1 MKRIFAVIMTM
12 ALLTALTIPACAW
25 GGGSFPIWDWWRSWQ
40 PAVEEPAPE
49 EPAPEEP
56 DALPAPEI
64 TKATYCHKNAA
75 YSGFDNH
82 LQILWDAVDGADS
95 YEVEITK
102 ADGTVDTYTTSGPC
116 LYEKTDCPKVY
127 VADTSTWESA
137 TVRVRAVAG
146 EDSGDWSDAEKIS
159 CNAFHH

>member
-1 MKRIFAVIMTM
+1 MKRIFAAILSLP
-12 ALLTALTIPACAW
+12 LLTALAIPACAW
-25 GGGSFPIWDWWRSWQ
+25 GGGSFPIWDWCRSWQ
-40 PAVEEPAPE
+40 PAAE

-146 EDSGDWSDAEKIS
+146 EDAGAWSEAVKIS
-159 CNAFHH
+159 CNAIHI

>member
-1 MKRIFAVIMTM
+1 MKKIFTAILTL
-12 ALLTALTIPACAW
+12 ALLSALFLPACAW
-25 GGGSFPIWDWWRSWQ
+25 VGGSFPIWDWWRSWQ
-40 PAVEEPAPE
+40 PAAE

-56 DALPAPEI
+56 DTLPAPEI
-64 TKATYCHKNAA
+64 TKATYCHKNAS

-82 LQILWDAVDGADS
+82 LQVVWGAVEGADS

-127 VADTSTWESA
+127 VAETNTWMSA
-137 TVRVRAVAG
+137 AARVRAL
-146 EDSGDWSDAEKIS
+146 SGDDASDWSESVKIS
-159 CNAFHH
+159 CNAIHHTK

>member
-1 MKRIFAVIMTM
+1 MKKIFTVIMTL
-12 ALLTALTIPACAW
+12 ALLAALALPACAW
-25 GGGSFPIWDWWRSWQ
+25 DGGFPAWDWWRSWQ
-40 PAVEEPAPE
+40 PASTAPE
-49 EPAPEEP
+49 PE
-56 DALPAPEI
+56 DSALPAPEI

-102 ADGTVDTYTTSGPC
+102 ADGTVDAYTTSGNC

-146 EDSGDWSDAEKIS
+146 EDSGAWSDAVKIS

>member
-1 MKRIFAVIMTM
+1 MKRIFAAILTL
-12 ALLTALTIPACAW
+12 ALLTALAIPACAW

-40 PAVEEPAPE
+40 TVVEEPAQ
-49 EPAPEEP
+49 EEP

-82 LQILWDAVDGADS
+82 LQILWDSVDGADS
-95 YEVEITK
+95 YDVEITK

-137 TVRVRAVAG
+137 TVRVRAVAV
-146 EDSGDWSDAEKIS
+146 EDAGAWSEAVNIS

>member
-1 MKRIFAVIMTM
+1 MKKIFTAILSLSLLA
-12 ALLTALTIPACAW
+12 ALSLPACAW
-25 GGGSFPIWDWWRSWQ
+25 GGGSFPIWDWRRSWQ
-40 PAVEEPAPE
+40 PAAE

-56 DALPAPEI
+56 DTLPAPEI

-75 YSGFDNH
+75 YSGFDDH

-95 YEVEITK
+95 YDVEITK

-116 LYEKTDCPKVY
+116 LYEKTDCHKVY
-127 VADTSTWESA
+127 VAETSTWESA

-146 EDSGDWSDAEKIS
+146 EDAGAWSEAVKIS

>member
-1 MKRIFAVIMTM
+1 MKRIFAVILTLT
-12 ALLTALTIPACAW
+12 LLTALFLPACAW

-40 PAVEEPAPE
+40 PAAE

-95 YEVEITK
+95 YDVEITK
-102 ADGTVDTYTTSGPC
+102 ADGTVETYTTSGPC
-116 LYEKTDCPKVY
+116 LYEKAECPKVY
-127 VADTSTWESA
+127 VAETSTWESA

-146 EDSGDWSDAEKIS
+146 EDAGDWSDTVKIS

>member
-1 MKRIFAVIMTM
+1 MKK
-12 ALLTALTIPACAW
+12 LLTAMLILSLLTAMALPACAW
-25 GGGSFPIWDWWRSWQ
+25 SGSLPAWNWWSWQ
-40 PAVEEPAPE
+40 PAAAAEPE
-49 EPAPEEP
+49 N
-56 DALPAPEI
+56 DTLPAPEI
-64 TKATYCHKNAA
+64 TKATYTHKNAA

-95 YEVEITK
+95 YDVEITK
-102 ADGTVDTYTTSGPC
+102 ADGTVETYTTSGPC

-127 VADTSTWESA
+127 VAETSTWESA

-146 EDSGDWSDAEKIS
+146 EDAGAWSEAVKIS

>member
-1 MKRIFAVIMTM
+1 MKRIWTAILIL
-12 ALLTALTIPACAW
+12 ALLAALALPACAW
-25 GGGSFPIWDWWRSWQ
+25 SGGFTGWHWWSWQ
-40 PAVEEPAPE
+40 PASTAPE
-49 EPAPEEP
+49 PE
-56 DALPAPEI
+56 DSALPAPEI

-75 YSGFDNH
+75 YSGLNNR
-82 LQILWDAVDGADS
+82 LQLVWSEVDGAES

-102 ADGTVDTYTTSGPC
+102 ADGTVETYTTSGPC

-127 VADTSTWESA
+127 VAETSTWESA

-146 EDSGDWSDAEKIS
+146 EDSGAWSEAVKIS

>member
-1 MKRIFAVIMTM
+1 MKRIFAVILTLT
-12 ALLTALTIPACAW
+12 LLTALAIPACAW

-40 PAVEEPAPE
+40 PSTTATEPE
-49 EPAPEEP
+49 
-56 DALPAPEI
+56 DSALPAPEI

-95 YEVEITK
+95 YDVEITK
-102 ADGTVDTYTTSGPC
+102 ADGTVETYTTSGPC
-116 LYEKTDCPKVY
+116 LYEKAECPKVY

-146 EDSGDWSDAEKIS
+146 EDAGAWSEAVNIS

>member
-1 MKRIFAVIMTM
+1 MKKIFTAILSLS
-12 ALLTALTIPACAW
+12 LLTALALPACAW
-25 GGGSFPIWDWWRSWQ
+25 GESLNCWQWWRSWQ
-40 PAVEEPAPE
+40 PSSTAPE
-49 EPAPEEP
+49 PE
-56 DALPAPEI
+56 DSALPAPEI
-64 TKATYCHKNAA
+64 TKATYCHRNAA

-146 EDSGDWSDAEKIS
+146 DDAGAWSEAEKIS
-159 CNAFHH
+159 CNAIH

>member
-1 MKRIFAVIMTM
+1 MKKIFTAILSL
-12 ALLTALTIPACAW
+12 ALLAALFLPACAW
-25 GGGSFPIWDWWRSWQ
+25 GESLNCWQWWRSWQ
-40 PAVEEPAPE
+40 PASTAPE
-49 EPAPEEP
+49 PE
-56 DALPAPEI
+56 DSALPAPEI
-64 TKATYCHKNAA
+64 TKATFTHKNAA
-75 YSGFDNH
+75 YSGLDNR
-82 LQILWDAVDGADS
+82 LWIEWDAVEGADS

-146 EDSGDWSDAEKIS
+146 EDAGAWSEAVKIS